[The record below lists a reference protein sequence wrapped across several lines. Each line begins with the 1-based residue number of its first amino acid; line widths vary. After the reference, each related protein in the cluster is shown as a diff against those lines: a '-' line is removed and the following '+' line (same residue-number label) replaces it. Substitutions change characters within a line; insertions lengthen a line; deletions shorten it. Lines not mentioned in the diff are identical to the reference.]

1 MEPGQQSAAGQAV
14 IHRVTGPDGQV
25 HEFPGNIPDDV
36 IDRAMRVIYQG
47 PENPDVGRQSQMG
60 AAWEEMKRRAGTSW
74 LPAEDALRKVLP
86 KGPMSGAIPIG
97 GSSIPTEDIAGSA
110 LGLARTIQGLSTP
123 KNLMLAGGMAL
134 TGGVPGLIL
143 RGLMG
148 AGMAKGA
155 YEDIKRG
162 VQEPS
167 SALPRE
173 RTADFSSGGLN
184 TLAMIAP
191 FLKGPVKG
199 GAEVPEA
206 EIPQGAAA
214 KPYEMGPEMPAAV
227 AEAPGIRPWAR
238 GRNVSPL
245 RPPMPQPAPIQ
256 PSAPVDPTLVAGPV
270 QNPLM
275 TAAQQTAPVGPEEP
289 WYVKNPPDQAQL
301 ERIRAQFTPTSAPP
315 SVPPMPLRPSGPVGA
330 LGLAGQAEEAQALPP
345 VPTAPAPSEPISF
358 GPLKL
363 GGTSE
368 EATGT
373 LPPAPAPV
381 PGRTTTIL
389 RNPRAKQVYDPGKS
403 IANAIRSLGGLNPDK
418 IKRAG
423 LWTDF
428 VERVPTAIR
437 LQVLRKGAAHG
448 LDTIGSELEH
458 LGYPGL
464 TYSGDSI
471 IEALA
476 PGFKRMSKTNLADPE
491 SGALEHAQAIIDD
504 LQRQLAE
511 HETAAKA
518 RAAEPE
524 PDWVKGGTPAPVG
537 TIGRDPGEEG
547 FIDLGAIGRK
557 VSWEDLKN
565 GFLVA
570 SGGGRDI
577 GSASHFDTMKSAA
590 GVAKDTPYKGFESD
604 AAEHGLVRI
613 ANSPY
618 ALHIEA
624 YSAPTP
630 GQMNT
635 IFKLAGDRPPNRFWW
650 QLKNPTT
657 GTMQWGKGKS
667 DFVHAVS
674 KFKGEEG
681 FARTKEPDEG
691 GLPLFGIPAKSVE
704 KQPDAGHTDPI
715 QSFYQQASQAVGKHR
730 DQVETDFLHEMLGK
744 MPAAVDRRKLLG
756 LTQKKVQ
763 K

>member
-1 MEPGQQSAAGQAV
+1 MEPGQQSAAGQTL

-86 KGPMSGAIPIG
+86 KGPMGGAIPVG
-97 GSSIPTEDIAGSA
+97 GSSIPTEDIAGTA
-110 LGLARTIQGLSTP
+110 LGLARTIQGLTNP

-143 RGLMG
+143 KGLLA

-162 VQEPS
+162 IQEP
-167 SALPRE
+167 AAVNPRE

-184 TLAMIAP
+184 ALAAIAP
-191 FLKGPVKG
+191 FLKGPVRG
-199 GAEVPEA
+199 EAEVPAVAATQPYEMA
-206 EIPQGAAA
+206 EIPST
-214 KPYEMGPEMPAAV
+214 V
-227 AEAPGIRPWAR
+227 AELPGVRPWAR
-238 GRNVSPL
+238 GRSISPS
-245 RPPMPQPAPIQ
+245 RPPMVGNPGPAA
-256 PSAPVDPTLVAGPV
+256 APVEVPPVAGPV
-270 QNPLM
+270 QNPLLA
-275 TAAQQTAPVGPEEP
+275 AAQQTAPVGPEEP

-315 SVPPMPLRPSGPVGA
+315 SVPPMPLRPSEPVGA

-345 VPTAPAPSEPISF
+345 VPGAPAPSEPISF

-373 LPPAPAPV
+373 LPPVPAPV

-389 RNPRAKQVYDPGKS
+389 RNPRGKQVYDPGKS

-418 IKRAG
+418 IKRSG
-423 LWTDF
+423 MWTDF
-428 VERVPTAIR
+428 VERVPTGVR

-476 PGFKRMSKTNLADPE
+476 PGFKRMSKTNVTDPDAG
-491 SGALEHAQAIIDD
+491 SLEHAQAIIED

-511 HETAAKA
+511 HQAKTT
-518 RAAEPE
+518 ESE
-524 PDWVKGGTPAPVG
+524 PDFLKEHEAAPANAL
-537 TIGRDPGEEG
+537 TRDPGEEG
-547 FIDLGAIGRK
+547 FIDIGAIGRK
-557 VSWEDLKN
+557 VGWEDLKN
-565 GFLVA
+565 GFLVS

-577 GSASHFDTMKSAA
+577 GSASHFDTLKSAA

-613 ANSPY
+613 ANTPY
-618 ALHIEA
+618 ALHVEA

-630 GQMNT
+630 GQMNA
-635 IFKLAGDRPPNRFWW
+635 IFKMAGDRSPNQFWW

-681 FARTKEPDEG
+681 FAKTKEPDEG

-704 KQPDAGHTDPI
+704 KQPDAGHTDPL
-715 QSFYQQASQAVGKHR
+715 QSFYQQASQAVGKQR

>member
-1 MEPGQQSAAGQAV
+1 MDPRQRSTTSQALTHV
-14 IHRVTGPDGQV
+14 VTGPDGKT
-25 HEFPGNIPDDV
+25 HEFPANTPDDV

-47 PENPDVGRQSQMG
+47 PENPDLARKSQMS
-60 AAWEEMKRRAGTSW
+60 AAWDEMKRRAGTPW
-74 LPAEDALRKVLP
+74 LPAEDMLRKVLP
-86 KGPMSGAIPIG
+86 PGPVSGAMPMLGSSVPNEDVIG
-97 GSSIPTEDIAGSA
+97 GA

-123 KNLMLAGGMAL
+123 QNLLTAGGMAL
-134 TGGVPGLIL
+134 TGGMPGFIL
-143 RGLMG
+143 RALFG

-162 VQEPS
+162 MNEPS
-167 SALPRE
+167 TAPARE
-173 RTADFSSGGLN
+173 RMADYSSGGLN
-184 TLAMIAP
+184 ILGAIAP
-191 FLKGPVKG
+191 FLKMPAKG
-199 GAEVPEA
+199 
-206 EIPQGAAA
+206 EIGAAPGVEIA
-214 KPYEMGPEMPAAV
+214 PGSDVPNPAMGPPSA
-227 AEAPGIRPWAR
+227 RPYQR
-238 GRNVSPL
+238 GQYV
-245 RPPMPQPAPIQ
+245 PPNRSVLPQPGPIE
-256 PSAPVDPTLVAGPV
+256 PMEPPVMPVETPIPAGS
-270 QNPLM
+270 
-275 TAAQQTAPVGPEEP
+275 PESNLQATEQEP
-289 WYVKNPPDQAQL
+289 WYVRNPPDQQQL
-301 ERIRAQFTPTSAPP
+301 ERIRQQYQPRVAPP
-315 SVPPMPLRPSGPVGA
+315 SVPPMPLRPPGPVGA
-330 LGLAGQAEEAQALPP
+330 LGLAGEAGPTQPLSA
-345 VPTAPAPSEPISF
+345 VPRMAPGPSEPINF

-363 GGTSE
+363 GGTAE
-368 EATGT
+368 DVGAA
-373 LPPAPAPV
+373 PPGV

-389 RNPRAKQVYDPGKS
+389 RNPMGKQVYDPGKS

-418 IKRAG
+418 IKRSG

-428 VERVPTAIR
+428 VEKVPTGVR

-476 PGFKRMSKTNLADPE
+476 PGFKRMAKTDVASPE
-491 SGALEHAQAIIDD
+491 SGSLKHAQAVIED

-511 HETAAKA
+511 HENAAKA

-524 PDWVKGGTPAPVG
+524 PDWLSEKQSIPPVVG
-537 TIGRDPGEEG
+537 AGRDPGEEG
-547 FIDLGAIGRK
+547 FIDMGALGRK
-557 VSWEDLKN
+557 VGWEDLKN
-565 GFLVA
+565 GFLVS

-590 GVAKDTPYKGFESD
+590 GVAKDIPYKGFESD

-630 GQMNT
+630 GQMNA
-635 IFKLAGDRPPNRFWW
+635 IFKMAGDRSPNQFWW

-667 DFVHAVS
+667 DFVHAVN

-681 FARTKEPDEG
+681 FAKTKEPDEG
-691 GLPLFGIPAKSVE
+691 GLPLFGIVPKSSVN

-715 QSFYQQASQAVGKHR
+715 QSFYQQASQAVGKQR
-730 DQVETDFLHEMLGK
+730 DRVETDFLHEMLGK
-744 MPAAVDRRKLLG
+744 LPATMDRRKLLG
-756 LTQKKVQ
+756 LNQKKVQ